1 MPNIDVQKIKNEIIR
16 YGNANPMA
24 LQPAILS
31 NGILLNRYAKPLGK
45 VKGKWTIP
53 YILFGN
59 VVQAFS
65 DKWTPYGQ
73 AQFDKKIVKDYHQKV
88 NFPINPYDVYG
99 SWVEDLYHEEK
110 KPADMP
116 ISKYIVEMIKK
127 QIISDLDGLSIA
139 GEFDAAQVGST
150 TPEYGKS
157 MNGLNKV
164 VDGMVLDTANPVFF
178 VPVDASLANNIVD
191 RVTKF
196 EKGLPSKGKISTI
209 FISLE
214 EFNDYVEQRET
225 PSDKYINFNDPQR
238 GKTKFGRTIVGV
250 PGLKKGRI
258 ISWYDGNLF
267 RLYDRKDNPATIDDV
282 QTLDYAIKI
291 FSQWHLGYDFA
302 INQYCFV
309 ETSDATKHRGLN
321 NAEQNKLFYPN
332 QYGLTVA
339 ATTP

>member
-1 MPNIDVQKIKNEIIR
+1 MPNINVQEIKNEIVR

-31 NGILLNRYAKPLGK
+31 SNILLNQFAKPLGK

-65 DKWTPYGQ
+65 DKWTPYGE
-73 AQFDKKIVKDYHQKV
+73 AQFAKKVVKDYHQKV

-99 SWVEDLYHEEK
+99 SWIEDLYHEEK
-110 KPADMP
+110 KPANMP
-116 ISKYIVEMIKK
+116 ISKYIVELVKK
-127 QIISDLDGLSIA
+127 QIISDLDTLSIT
-139 GEFDAAQVGST
+139 GLYDAAQVGSE
-150 TPEYGKS
+150 TPVYGKS
-157 MNGLNKV
+157 MDGLNKV
-164 VDGMVLDTANPVFF
+164 VDNMVADTANPVFF
-178 VPVDASLANNIVD
+178 IPVDAALSANIVD
-191 RVTKF
+191 RVTAY
-196 EKGLPSKGKISTI
+196 EKKLPSKGKISTI

-225 PSDKYINFNDPQR
+225 PANQYINFNDPQR
-238 GKTKFGRTIVGV
+238 GKTKYGRTIVGV
-250 PGLKKGRI
+250 PGLTPGRI
-258 ISWYDGNLF
+258 VSFYDGNLF

-282 QTLDYAIKI
+282 QVQDYMIKL

-309 ETSDATKHRGLN
+309 ETNDASKKRGLN
-321 NAEQNKLFYPN
+321 DTKQNKLFYPN
-332 QYGLTVA
+332 QHGL
-339 ATTP
+339 

>member
-1 MPNIDVQKIKNEIIR
+1 MGKINVDEIKNEIVR
-16 YGNANPMA
+16 YGKANPMA

-31 NGILLNRYAKPLGK
+31 REIMLNRYAKPLGK

-65 DKWTPYGQ
+65 DKWTPYGEV
-73 AQFDKKIVKDYHQKV
+73 QFAKKVAKNFHQKV

-99 SWVEDLYHEEK
+99 SWVEDLFEEEK
-110 KPADMP
+110 KPADMS
-116 ISKYIVEMIKK
+116 ISKYIVDMVRK
-127 QIISDLDGLSIA
+127 QIISDLDTLSIS
-139 GEFDAAQVGST
+139 GKFDSAQVGTT

-157 MNGLNKV
+157 MDGLNKV
-164 VDGMVLDTANPVFF
+164 VDEMVSDTENPVFF
-178 VPVDASLANNIVD
+178 IPVDASLANSPVD
-191 RVTKF
+191 RVTAY
-196 EKGLPSKGKISTI
+196 EKNLPTKGKISNI

-214 EFNDYVEQRET
+214 EFYEYVEQRET
-225 PSDKYINFNDPQR
+225 PSDKYIDFNDPQR
-238 GKTKFGRTIVGV
+238 GKTKFGRNIVGV

-258 ISWYDGNLF
+258 VSFYDGNLF

-282 QTLDYAIKI
+282 QVQDYIIKL

-309 ETSDATKHRGLN
+309 ETADAAKNRGLN
-321 NAEQNKLFYPN
+321 NTEQNKLFYPN
-332 QYGLTVA
+332 QYGLN
-339 ATTP
+339 

>member
-1 MPNIDVQKIKNEIIR
+1 MGKINVDEIKNEIVR
-16 YGNANPMA
+16 YGKANPMA

-31 NGILLNRYAKPLGK
+31 REIMLNRYAKPLGK

-65 DKWTPYGQ
+65 DKWTPYGEV
-73 AQFDKKIVKDYHQKV
+73 QFAKKVAKNFHQKV

-99 SWVEDLYHEEK
+99 SWVEDLYEEEK

-116 ISKYIVEMIKK
+116 ISKYIVDMVRK
-127 QIISDLDGLSIA
+127 QIISDLDTLSIS
-139 GEFDAAQVGST
+139 GKFDSAQVGTT

-157 MNGLNKV
+157 MDGLNKV
-164 VDGMVLDTANPVFF
+164 VDEMVSDTENPVFF
-178 VPVDASLANNIVD
+178 IPVDASLANSPVD
-191 RVTKF
+191 RVTAY
-196 EKGLPSKGKISTI
+196 EKNLPTKGNISNI

-214 EFNDYVEQRET
+214 EFYEYVEQRET
-225 PSDKYINFNDPQR
+225 PSDKYIDFNDPQR
-238 GKTKFGRTIVGV
+238 GKTKFGRNIVGV

-258 ISWYDGNLF
+258 VSFYDGNLF

-282 QTLDYAIKI
+282 QVQDYIIKL

-309 ETSDATKHRGLN
+309 ETADAAKNRGLN
-321 NAEQNKLFYPN
+321 NTEQNKLFYPN
-332 QYGLTVA
+332 QYGLN
-339 ATTP
+339 

>member
-1 MPNIDVQKIKNEIIR
+1 MGKINVDEIKNEIVR
-16 YGNANPMA
+16 YGKANPMA

-31 NGILLNRYAKPLGK
+31 REIMLNRYAKPLGK

-65 DKWTPYGQ
+65 DKWTPYGEV
-73 AQFDKKIVKDYHQKV
+73 QFAKKVAKNFHQKV

-99 SWVEDLYHEEK
+99 SWVEDLYEEEK

-116 ISKYIVEMIKK
+116 ISKYIVDMVRK
-127 QIISDLDGLSIA
+127 QIISDLDTLSIS
-139 GEFDAAQVGST
+139 GKFDSAQVGTT

-157 MNGLNKV
+157 MDGLNKV
-164 VDGMVLDTANPVFF
+164 VDEMVSDTENPVFF
-178 VPVDASLANNIVD
+178 IPVDASLANSPVD
-191 RVTKF
+191 RVTAY
-196 EKGLPSKGKISTI
+196 EKNLPTKGNISNI

-214 EFNDYVEQRET
+214 EFYEYVEQRET
-225 PSDKYINFNDPQR
+225 PSDKYIDFNDPQR
-238 GKTKFGRTIVGV
+238 GKTKFGRNIVGV

-258 ISWYDGNLF
+258 VSFYDGNLF

-282 QTLDYAIKI
+282 QVQDYIVKL

-309 ETSDATKHRGLN
+309 ETADAAKNRGLN

-332 QYGLTVA
+332 QYGLN
-339 ATTP
+339 